1 MHRLRHLQDAD
12 RDQQAPGAARAP
24 SRSSARGSRTDGALY
39 SDLVF
44 AKDELV
50 AICEQ
55 DGVPYLRWGT
65 FDDVREALEGADTL
79 PGLSV
84 ENAVPDGGPR
94 DDRAAPRPD
103 RRPATAAD
111 ADAIFEL
118 VAACELDADGVAEIG
133 VDDIIGFGRQGFDPT
148 LDSLL
153 VLEGDELVAYAEIYR
168 GRGEGD
174 VRPSHR
180 GRGIGAALLGWIE
193 RRARSSRPPRWD
205 RRGATRPRLLASC
218 SSRTATSPHGPRG

>member
-1 MHRLRHLQDAD
+1 M
-12 RDQQAPGAARAP
+12 
-24 SRSSARGSRTDGALY
+24 TI
-39 SDLVF
+39 
-44 AKDELV
+44 EL
-50 AICEQ
+50 
-55 DGVPYLRWGT
+55 PH
-65 FDDVREALEGADTL
+65 
-79 PGLSV
+79 GLT
-84 ENAVPDGGPR
+84 A
-94 DDRAAPRPD
+94 
-103 RRPATAAD
+103 RPATAAD

-133 VDDIIGFGRQGFDPT
+133 VDDITIGFGRQGFDPT

-193 RRARSSRPPRWD
+193 RRARELASTQVGQTRSDAATAARELFLSNGYEPSWTSWMIRIRLDEPPPPPR
-205 RRGATRPRLLASC
+205 RRRASSSAPTEPPMPGRFTGSSMPRSPSGRDATPSRTRSGPHR
-218 SSRTATSPHGPRG
+218 SSRTPRSGRSLPARARWRRDRLRGHLVRLPRAR